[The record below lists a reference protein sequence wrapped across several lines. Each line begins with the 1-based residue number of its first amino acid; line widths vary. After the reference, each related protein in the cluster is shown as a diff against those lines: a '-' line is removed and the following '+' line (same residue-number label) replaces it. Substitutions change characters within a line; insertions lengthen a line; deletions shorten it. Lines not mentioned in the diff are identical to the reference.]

1 MTRVL
6 KFCAYTLAGLVAVL
20 GVVAVV
26 VFVSSNAKV
35 GKSYAVQ
42 PRPVR
47 IPDDAASLER
57 GRHVAQTR
65 GCVDCHGQDL
75 GGAKV
80 IEDGAMGRIYGTNLT
95 RGAGGRV
102 ATFSDEDWVRAIRH
116 GVGPDGKGLFL
127 MPAEEYSH
135 FSDDDLGA
143 VIAFVKSVPAVN
155 RERVP
160 ISFGPVTRVLLT
172 LGKMKLPAEMID
184 HANLR
189 PPTVTPGATVE
200 YGRYL
205 AAGCTGCHGP
215 NYSGGKIAIGP
226 PDWPPAANLTP
237 HPEGRLAKWSEEDFV
252 RTLRTAK
259 RPDNTELN
267 PVMPRAF
274 GGMNDVELKALY
286 AFLRSLP
293 AAPTGTR

>member
-1 MTRVL
+1 MRFL
-6 KFCAYTLAGLVAVL
+6 KYLGYALGGLVVL
-20 GVVAVV
+20 LGIAAVV
-26 VFVSSNAKV
+26 VFSSSNAKL
-35 GKSYAVQ
+35 GKTYAVR

-47 IPDDAASLER
+47 IPDDSATIER
-57 GRHVAQTR
+57 GRHIAETR
-65 GCVDCHGQDL
+65 GCVDCHGKDL

-80 IEDGAMGRIYGTNLT
+80 MEDGAMGRVYGSNLT

-102 ATFSDEDWVRAIRH
+102 ANFKDEDWARAIRH
-116 GVGPDGKGLFL
+116 GVMPDGRGLFL
-127 MPAEEYSH
+127 MPADEYSH
-135 FSDDDLGA
+135 FSDEDLGA

-160 ISFGPVTRVLLT
+160 IEFGPVTRVLLT
-172 LGKMKLPAEMID
+172 LGKMKLAAEKID

-189 PPTVTPGATVE
+189 PPSVAPGATAE

-215 NYSGGKIAIGP
+215 NYSGGKIDIGP
-226 PDWPPAANLTP
+226 PDWPHAANLTP
-237 HPEGRLAKWSEEDFV
+237 HAEGHLAKWTEEDFI

-259 RPDNTELN
+259 RPDGSELN

-274 GGMNDVELKALY
+274 GQMNDVELKALY

-293 AAPTGTR
+293 AVPTGMR

>member
-1 MTRVL
+1 MRFL
-6 KFCAYTLAGLVAVL
+6 KYLGYALGGLVVL
-20 GVVAVV
+20 LGIAAVV
-26 VFVSSNAKV
+26 VFSSSNAKL
-35 GKSYAVQ
+35 GKTYAVQ

-47 IPDDAASLER
+47 IPDDSATIER
-57 GRHVAQTR
+57 GRHIAETR
-65 GCVDCHGQDL
+65 GCVDCHGKDL

-80 IEDGAMGRIYGTNLT
+80 MEDGAMGRVYGSNLT

-102 ATFSDEDWVRAIRH
+102 ANFKDEDWTRAIRH
-116 GVGPDGKGLFL
+116 GVMPDGRALFL
-127 MPAEEYSH
+127 MPADEYSH
-135 FSDDDLGA
+135 FSDEDLGA

-155 RERVP
+155 RARVP
-160 ISFGPVTRVLLT
+160 IEFGPVTRVLLT
-172 LGKMKLPAEMID
+172 LGKMKLAAEKID

-189 PPTVTPGATVE
+189 PPSVAPGATAE

-215 NYSGGKIAIGP
+215 KYSGGKIDIGP
-226 PDWPPAANLTP
+226 PDWPHAANLTP
-237 HPEGRLAKWSEEDFV
+237 QAGGHLAKWTEDEFI

-259 RPDNTELN
+259 RPDGSELS

-274 GGMNDVELKALY
+274 GQMNDVELRALY

-293 AAPTGTR
+293 AVPTGVR